1 MQQAKQVSLFIAITA
16 WAILIGG
23 ILYAHIVYF
32 PPYLSHLPESNTLI
46 TGPFG
51 LREESFWMRIHPF
64 AILATIAALLLN
76 WKIKARRKFILI
88 ATIIYALVIIATATY
103 FLPGL
108 LAFAESGNS
117 STVTAAE
124 WYQRGQTWQ
133 YLSWIRGAF
142 MFAGFI
148 LLLVALTKSE
158 MLLRKSPPAN

>member
-23 ILYAHIVYF
+23 IIYAHLVYF

-46 TGPFG
+46 TGPYAI
-51 LREESFWMRIHPF
+51 RDENFWMRIHPF
-64 AILATIAALLLN
+64 AILSTIIALVLN
-76 WKIKARRKFILI
+76 WKGKARRKFIL
-88 ATIIYALVIIATATY
+88 AAAGIYAVVIVATATY

-108 LAFAESGNS
+108 FAFAESANS

-133 YLSWIRGAF
+133 YFSWVRGAF

-148 LLLVALTKSE
+148 LLLIALIKD
-158 MLLRKSPPAN
+158 KQPAK